1 MADFKEVYQYV
12 TEFGLKFD
20 VQKSGKNKGKI
31 AVKHAASGS
40 NGEETLR
47 CLLRQKECESEYDTF
62 ITYVREILTPKPKPA
77 QKQSSSTGGDSD
89 LRGMCLD
96 HPDIDERRKYTTS
109 DLYMLSRIRIV
120 KGKQGEAGVMVVQT
134 GEEGSDLGYK
144 FSVAGVSR
152 SGDVLAKNIREA
164 LASAPAT
171 DGWKKAKLDYALKD
185 KEQEIRERL
194 YAEIRER
201 GEVLDADVFESN
213 IQRRLE
219 EERPSV
225 EAEISEY
232 TLLDQLNDLVT
243 RTLEQLS
250 DEVRGGTSAKEAFIK
265 QLTKPNF
272 PLMFLK
278 SPRFSEWYKSVTTKG
293 DDGNEYTMTYA
304 EKYKFKG
311 DFVDL
316 LADNLSYLWG
326 ENRIRMPMPKI
337 FTNDRH
343 TPCFHF
349 FDLEAAKEVR
359 GEHPAWDEFTS
370 RFSPDEADVFRA
382 FVWSIFDAENR
393 GRQCLYIYDRGYSG
407 KGVVFDAIAHYI
419 GSDLHA
425 ALSKDSAINQFAYSK
440 VWDKR
445 LVTVGD
451 NKNANFI
458 RSQFAHSLLGGDW
471 IDVECKGQDSF
482 SAKPQ
487 CRVMVGSNKA
497 LSIDAKA
504 RNETSRVLPIHPDD
518 SEDALVKRD
527 LVVLDEDGNP
537 RHNDLGDPILLGD
550 PEWGEKLK
558 AQFPA
563 FLASCWT
570 AYQKWCPR
578 RCEIIMPKETA
589 ERIASFDDDRSDLFE
604 ELFEKHFTVTNN
616 PSDFIPCNEM
626 KRAVSTAIKSD
637 DVYRDEGLGY
647 EEWKEFLRRRHDLE
661 AVQSRAQNRKRGY
674 MGIRLKSSTD
684 NESSLI

>member
-1 MADFKEVYQYV
+1 MADFNEVYQYV

-31 AVKHAASGS
+31 SVKHASGS

-47 CLLRQKECESEYDTF
+47 GLLRQKECESEYDAF
-62 ITYVREILTPKPKPA
+62 ITYVREILTPKPKPS
-77 QKQSSSTGGDSD
+77 QKQSSSTKGDSD

-96 HPDIDERRKYTTS
+96 HPDIDERRKYTEQ
-109 DLYMLSRIRIV
+109 DLYLLSRIRIV
-120 KGKQGEAGVMVVQT
+120 KGKKGEAGVMVVQT
-134 GEEGSDLGYK
+134 GEKGSDLGYK

-171 DGWKKAKLDYALKD
+171 DKWKEAKLDYELKG

-194 YAEIRER
+194 YAEIGEQ
-201 GEVLDADVFESN
+201 GEVLDTDAFESN
-213 IQRRLE
+213 IQKRLE
-219 EERPSV
+219 DERPSV
-225 EAEISEY
+225 EAEINEY
-232 TLLDQLNDLVT
+232 TLLDQLNELVT

-250 DEVRGGTSAKEAFIK
+250 DEVKGGTSAKEAFIK
-265 QLTKPNF
+265 QLTKPDF

-278 SPRFSEWYKSVTTKG
+278 SSRFSQWYKSDTTKG
-293 DDGNEYTMTYA
+293 DDGKEYTITYA

-349 FDLEAAKEVR
+349 FDLEAAKEVK

-370 RFSPDEADVFRA
+370 RFTPDEADVFRA

-451 NKNANFI
+451 NKNANFV
-458 RSQFAHSLLGGDW
+458 RSQFAHSLLSGDW

-504 RNETSRVLPIHPDD
+504 RNEWSRVLPIHPDD
-518 SEDALVKRD
+518 SEDALIKRD
-527 LVVLDEDGNP
+527 LVALDEDGNP
-537 RHNDLGDPILLGD
+537 LRNGLGDPMLLGD

-558 AQFPA
+558 DQFPA
-563 FLASCWT
+563 FLASCWP

-589 ERIASFDDDRSDLFE
+589 ERIASFDDERSALLEEILDRNFE
-604 ELFEKHFTVTNN
+604 VTN
-616 PSDFIPCNEM
+616 SETDFIE
-626 KRAVSTAIKSD
+626 RARMQRAFVEAQKD
-637 DVYRDEGLGY
+637 DETYKEARLTFA
-647 EEWKEFLRRRHDLE
+647 EWKEFLRRRYNLE
-661 AVQSRAQNRKRGY
+661 ATRPRSIGHKWGY
-674 MGIRLKSSTD
+674 MGIRLKSATD

>member
-1 MADFKEVYQYV
+1 MADFNEVYQYV

-31 AVKHAASGS
+31 SVKHASGS

-47 CLLRQKECESEYDTF
+47 GLLRQKECEGEYDAF
-62 ITYVREILTPKPKPA
+62 ITHVREILTPKPKPA

-96 HPDIDERRKYTTS
+96 HPDIDERRKYTKT
-109 DLYMLSRIRIV
+109 DLYLLSRIRIV

-134 GEEGSDLGYK
+134 GEKGSDLGYK

-171 DGWKKAKLDYALKD
+171 DNWKKGKLDYDLKG
-185 KEQEIRERL
+185 KEQEIRERF

-201 GEVLDADVFESN
+201 GEILDTDAFESN
-213 IQRRLE
+213 IQKRLE
-219 EERPSV
+219 DERPSV
-225 EAEISEY
+225 ESEINDY
-232 TLLDQLNDLVT
+232 TLLDQLNESVT

-250 DEVRGGTSAKEAFIK
+250 EKVKGGTSAKEAFLK
-265 QLTKPNF
+265 QLTKPDF

-278 SPRFSEWYKSVTTKG
+278 SSRFSEWYKSDTTKG
-293 DDGNEYTMTYA
+293 DDGKEYTITYA

-337 FTNDRH
+337 FTNDRN

-349 FDLEAAKEVR
+349 FDLEAAKEVK
-359 GEHPAWDEFTS
+359 GDHPAWDEFTS
-370 RFSPDEADVFRA
+370 RFTPDEADVFRA

-393 GRQCLYIYDRGYSG
+393 GRQCLYIYDCGYSG

-451 NKNANFI
+451 NKNANFV
-458 RSQFAHSLLGGDW
+458 RSQFAHSLLSGDW

-504 RNETSRVLPIHPDD
+504 RNESSRVLPIHPDD
-518 SEDALVKRD
+518 SEDALVKRA
-527 LVVLDEDGNP
+527 LVALDEDGNP
-537 RHNDLGDPILLGD
+537 RRNDLGDPILLGD

-563 FLASCWT
+563 FLASCWP

-637 DVYRDEGLGY
+637 DVYRDERLDY

-674 MGIRLKSSTD
+674 AGIRLKSSTD
-684 NESSLI
+684 NESQLI

>member
-1 MADFKEVYQYV
+1 MADFNEVYQYV

-31 AVKHAASGS
+31 TVKHATSGS

-47 CLLRQKECESEYDTF
+47 GLLRQKECESEYDAF
-62 ITYVREILTPKPKPA
+62 ITHVREILTPKPKPA
-77 QKQSSSTGGDSD
+77 QKQSSSTEGDSG

-96 HPDIDERRKYTTS
+96 HPDIDERRKYTKM
-109 DLYMLSRIRIV
+109 DLLMLSRIRIV

-134 GEEGSDLGYK
+134 GEKGSDLGYR

-164 LASAPAT
+164 LASAYAT
-171 DGWKKAKLDYALKD
+171 ANWKESKLEYELKG

-194 YAEIRER
+194 YAETRER
-201 GEVLDADVFESN
+201 GEVLDTDVFESE
-213 IQRRLE
+213 IQKRLE
-219 EERPSV
+219 DERPSV
-225 EAEISEY
+225 EAEINEY
-232 TLLDQLNDLVT
+232 TLLDQLNELVT
-243 RTLEQLS
+243 RTLEDLS
-250 DEVRGGTSAKEAFIK
+250 DKVRGGTSAKEAFIK
-265 QLTKPNF
+265 QLIKPDF

-278 SPRFSEWYKSVTTKG
+278 SSRFSEWYKQETTKG
-293 DDGNEYTMTYA
+293 DDGKEYTMTYA

-337 FTNDRH
+337 FTNDRN

-349 FDLEAAKEVR
+349 FDLEAAKEVK

-370 RFSPDEADVFRA
+370 RFTPDEADVFRA

-425 ALSKDSAINQFAYSK
+425 ALSKDSAVNQFAYSK

-451 NKNANFI
+451 NKNVNFV

-504 RNETSRVLPIHPDD
+504 RNESSRVLPIHPDD

-527 LVVLDEDGNP
+527 LVALDEDGNP
-537 RHNDLGDPILLGD
+537 RRNYLGDPILLGD

-558 AQFPA
+558 DQFPA
-563 FLASCWT
+563 FLASCWP

-578 RCEIIMPKETA
+578 RCEIIMPEETA
-589 ERIASFDDDRSDLFE
+589 ERIASFDDDRAALLEEILDRNFE
-604 ELFEKHFTVTNN
+604 ITNAET
-616 PSDFIPCNEM
+616 DFIE
-626 KRAVSTAIKSD
+626 RARMQRAFVEAQKD
-637 DVYRDEGLGY
+637 DETYKEAHLTFP
-647 EEWKEFLRRRHDLE
+647 EWKEFLRRRYNLE
-661 AVQSRAQNRKRGY
+661 ATRPRSLGHRWCY
-674 MGIRLKSSTD
+674 IGIRLKSETD

>member
-1 MADFKEVYQYV
+1 MADFNEVYQYV

-20 VQKSGKNKGKI
+20 VQKSGKNKGRI
-31 AVKHAASGS
+31 SVKHASGS

-47 CLLRQKECESEYDTF
+47 GLLRQKECESEYDAF
-62 ITYVREILTPKPKPA
+62 ITHVREILTPKPKPT
-77 QKQSSSTGGDSD
+77 QKQSSSTESDSD

-96 HPDIDERRKYTTS
+96 HPDIDERRKYTKT
-109 DLYMLSRIRIV
+109 DLHLLSRIRIV
-120 KGKQGEAGVMVVQT
+120 KGKQGEAGVMVVQI
-134 GEEGSDLGYK
+134 GKEGSDLGYK
-144 FSVAGVSR
+144 FSVAGISR

-171 DGWKKAKLDYALKD
+171 DEWKKVKLDYELKG
-185 KEQEIRERL
+185 KEQEIRDGL

-201 GEVLDADVFESN
+201 GEILDADAFESN
-213 IQRRLE
+213 IQKRLE
-219 EERPSV
+219 DERPSV
-225 EAEISEY
+225 EAEINEY
-232 TLLDQLNDLVT
+232 TLLDQLNELVT
-243 RTLEQLS
+243 RTLEQFS
-250 DEVRGGTSAKEAFIK
+250 DKVRGETSAKKAFLK
-265 QLTKPNF
+265 QLTKPDF

-278 SPRFSEWYKSVTTKG
+278 SSRFSEWYKSDTTKG
-293 DDGNEYTMTYA
+293 DDGKEYTITYA

-349 FDLEAAKEVR
+349 FDLEAAKDVK

-370 RFSPDEADVFRA
+370 RFTPDEADVFRA

-425 ALSKDSAINQFAYSK
+425 ALSKDSAVNQFAYSK

-451 NKNANFI
+451 NKNVNFI

-504 RNETSRVLPIHPDD
+504 RNESSRVLPIHPDD
-518 SEDALVKRD
+518 SEDALIKRD
-527 LVVLDEDGNP
+527 LVALDEDGNP
-537 RHNDLGDPILLGD
+537 RHNYLGDPILLGD

-563 FLASCWT
+563 FLASCWP

-589 ERIASFDDDRSDLFE
+589 ERIASFDDDRAALLEEILGRNFE
-604 ELFEKHFTVTNN
+604 ITNSEN
-616 PSDFIPCNEM
+616 DFIE
-626 KRAVSTAIKSD
+626 RANMQRAFVEAQKD
-637 DVYRDEGLGY
+637 DETYKEARLTFA
-647 EEWKEFLRRRHDLE
+647 EWKEFLRRRYNLE
-661 AVQSRAQNRKRGY
+661 ATRPRSIGHRWGY
-674 MGIRLKSSTD
+674 MGIRLKSATD

>member
-1 MADFKEVYQYV
+1 MADFNEVYQYV

-31 AVKHAASGS
+31 SVKHASGS

-47 CLLRQKECESEYDTF
+47 GLLRQKECEGEYDAF
-62 ITYVREILTPKPKPA
+62 ITHVREILTPKPKPS

-96 HPDIDERRKYTTS
+96 HPDIDERRKYTKT
-109 DLYMLSRIRIV
+109 DLHLLSRIRIV

-134 GEEGSDLGYK
+134 GKEGSDLGYK

-171 DGWKKAKLDYALKD
+171 DEWKKVKLDYELKG

-194 YAEIRER
+194 YAEIREQ
-201 GEVLDADVFESN
+201 GEILDTDAFESN
-213 IQRRLE
+213 IQKRLE
-219 EERPSV
+219 DERPSV
-225 EAEISEY
+225 EAEIREY
-232 TLLDQLNDLVT
+232 TLLDQLNELVT
-243 RTLEQLS
+243 RTLEQFS
-250 DEVRGGTSAKEAFIK
+250 DKVRGGTSAKEAFLK
-265 QLTKPNF
+265 QLTKPDF

-278 SPRFSEWYKSVTTKG
+278 SSRFSEWYKSETTKG
-293 DDGNEYTMTYA
+293 DDGKEYTITYA
-304 EKYKFKG
+304 EKYRFKG

-337 FTNDRH
+337 FTNDRN

-349 FDLEAAKEVR
+349 FDLEAAKEVQ

-370 RFSPDEADVFRA
+370 RFTPDEADVFRA

-393 GRQCLYIYDRGYSG
+393 GRQCLYIYDCGYSG

-451 NKNANFI
+451 NKNANFV
-458 RSQFAHSLLGGDW
+458 RSQFAHSLLSGDW

-504 RNETSRVLPIHPDD
+504 RNEWSRVLPIHPDD
-518 SEDALVKRD
+518 SEDALIKRD
-527 LVVLDEDGNP
+527 LVALDEDGNP
-537 RHNDLGDPILLGD
+537 RRNDLGDPILLGD

-563 FLASCWT
+563 FLASCWP

-589 ERIASFDDDRSDLFE
+589 ERIASFDDERAALLEEILDRNFE
-604 ELFEKHFTVTNN
+604 ITHDET
-616 PSDFIPCNEM
+616 DFIE
-626 KRAVSTAIKSD
+626 RANMRRAFVEAQKD
-637 DVYRDEGLGY
+637 DETYKEARLTFA
-647 EEWKEFLRRRHDLE
+647 EWKEFLRRRYNLE
-661 AVQSRAQNRKRGY
+661 ATRPRSIGHKWGY
-674 MGIRLKSSTD
+674 MGIRLKSATD

>member
-1 MADFKEVYQYV
+1 MADFNEVYQYV

-20 VQKSGKNKGKI
+20 VQKSGKNKGRI
-31 AVKHAASGS
+31 AVKHASGS

-47 CLLRQKECESEYDTF
+47 GLLRQKECESEYDAF
-62 ITYVREILTPKPKPA
+62 ITYVREILTPKPKPS

-89 LRGMCLD
+89 LRGMCID
-96 HPDIDERRKYTTS
+96 HPDIDERRKYTKT
-109 DLYMLSRIRIV
+109 DLSMLSRIRIV

-134 GEEGSDLGYK
+134 GEQGSDLGYK

-171 DGWKKAKLDYALKD
+171 DEWKKAKLDYELKG
-185 KEQEIRERL
+185 KEQEIRERF

-201 GEVLDADVFESN
+201 GEILDTDAFESN

-219 EERPSV
+219 DERPSV
-225 EAEISEY
+225 EAEINEY
-232 TLLDQLNDLVT
+232 TVLDQLNELVT

-250 DEVRGGTSAKEAFIK
+250 DEVRGETSAKKAFLK
-265 QLTKPNF
+265 QLKKPDF

-278 SPRFSEWYKSVTTKG
+278 SPRFSEWYKSDTTKG
-293 DDGNEYTMTYA
+293 DDGKEYTITYA
-304 EKYKFKG
+304 EKYRFKG

-316 LADNLSYLWG
+316 LSDNLSYLWG

-337 FTNDRH
+337 FTNDRN

-349 FDLEAAKEVR
+349 FDLEAAKEVQ

-370 RFSPDEADVFRA
+370 RFTPDEADVFRA

-504 RNETSRVLPIHPDD
+504 RNEFSRVLPIHPDD

-527 LVVLDEDGNP
+527 LVALDEDGNP
-537 RHNDLGDPILLGD
+537 RRNDLGDPILLGD

-563 FLASCWT
+563 FLASCWP

-589 ERIASFDDDRSDLFE
+589 ERIASFDDDRTALLEEILGRNFE
-604 ELFEKHFTVTNN
+604 ITNSEN
-616 PSDFIPCNEM
+616 DFIE
-626 KRAVSTAIKSD
+626 RANMQRAFVEAQKD
-637 DVYRDEGLGY
+637 DETYKEARLTFS
-647 EEWKEFLRRRHDLE
+647 EWKEFLRRRYNLE
-661 AVQSRAQNRKRGY
+661 AVRPRSIGHKWGY
-674 MGIRLKSSTD
+674 MGIRLKSSAD

>member
-1 MADFKEVYQYV
+1 MADFNEVYQYV

-20 VQKSGKNKGKI
+20 VQKSGKNKGRI
-31 AVKHAASGS
+31 AVKHASGS

-47 CLLRQKECESEYDTF
+47 GLLRQKECESEYDAF
-62 ITYVREILTPKPKPA
+62 ITHVREILTPKPKPT
-77 QKQSSSTGGDSD
+77 QKQSSSTEGDSD

-96 HPDIDERRKYTTS
+96 HPDIDERRKYTTT
-109 DLYMLSRIRIV
+109 DLYLLSRIRIV

-171 DGWKKAKLDYALKD
+171 DEWKKAKLDYELKG

-194 YAEIRER
+194 YAEIREQ
-201 GEVLDADVFESN
+201 GESLDADAFESE
-213 IQRRLE
+213 IQKRLE
-219 EERPSV
+219 DERPSV
-225 EAEISEY
+225 EAEINEY

-243 RTLEQLS
+243 RTLEQFS
-250 DEVRGGTSAKEAFIK
+250 DKVKGGTSAKEAFLK
-265 QLTKPNF
+265 QLTKPDF

-278 SPRFSEWYKSVTTKG
+278 SPRFSEWYKSETNKG
-293 DDGNEYTMTYA
+293 DDGNEYTMTIA

-349 FDLEAAKEVR
+349 FDLEAAKEVQ

-370 RFSPDEADVFRA
+370 RFTPDEADVFRA
-382 FVWSIFDAENR
+382 FVWSIFDAENS

-425 ALSKDSAINQFAYSK
+425 ALSKDSAVNQFAYSK

-497 LSIDAKA
+497 LSLDAKA
-504 RNETSRVLPIHPDD
+504 RNEFSRVLPIHPDD
-518 SEDALVKRD
+518 SEDALIKRD
-527 LVVLDEDGNP
+527 LVALDEDGNP

-563 FLASCWT
+563 FLASCWP

-589 ERIASFDDDRSDLFE
+589 ERIASFDDDRTALLEEILSRNFE
-604 ELFEKHFTVTNN
+604 ITNSEN
-616 PSDFIPCNEM
+616 DFIE
-626 KRAVSTAIKSD
+626 RAKMQRAFVEAQKD
-637 DVYRDEGLGY
+637 DETYKEARLTFV
-647 EEWKEFLRRRHDLE
+647 EWKEFLRRRYNLE
-661 AVQSRAQNRKRGY
+661 ATRPRSIGHRWGY
-674 MGIRLKSSTD
+674 IGIRLKSSTD

>member
-1 MADFKEVYQYV
+1 MADFNEVYQYV

-31 AVKHAASGS
+31 SVKHASGS

-47 CLLRQKECESEYDTF
+47 GLLRQKECESEYDAF
-62 ITYVREILTPKPKPA
+62 ITHVREILTPKPKPS

-89 LRGMCLD
+89 LRGMCID
-96 HPDIDERRKYTTS
+96 HPDIDERRKYTKT
-109 DLYMLSRIRIV
+109 DLDLLSRIRIV

-134 GEEGSDLGYK
+134 GEKGSDLGYK

-171 DGWKKAKLDYALKD
+171 DEWKKDKLDYDLKG
-185 KEQEIRERL
+185 KEQEIRERF

-201 GEVLDADVFESN
+201 GEILDTDAFESN
-213 IQRRLE
+213 IQKRLE
-219 EERPSV
+219 DERPSV

-232 TLLDQLNDLVT
+232 TLLDQLNESVT

-250 DEVRGGTSAKEAFIK
+250 DKVRGGTSAKEAFIK
-265 QLTKPNF
+265 QLTKPDF

-278 SPRFSEWYKSVTTKG
+278 SPRFSEWYKSVQTKG
-293 DDGNEYTMTYA
+293 DDGKEYTITYA

-337 FTNDRH
+337 FTNDRN

-349 FDLEAAKEVR
+349 FDLEAAKEVQ

-370 RFSPDEADVFRA
+370 RFTPDEADVFRA

-393 GRQCLYIYDRGYSG
+393 GRQCLYIYDCGYSG

-451 NKNANFI
+451 NKNANFV
-458 RSQFAHSLLGGDW
+458 RSQFAHSLLSGDW

-504 RNETSRVLPIHPDD
+504 RNESSRVLPIHPDD

-527 LVVLDEDGNP
+527 LVALDEDGNP
-537 RHNDLGDPILLGD
+537 RRNDLGDPILLGD

-563 FLASCWT
+563 FLASCWP

-589 ERIASFDDDRSDLFE
+589 ERIASFDDERSALLEEILDRNFE
-604 ELFEKHFTVTNN
+604 ITN
-616 PSDFIPCNEM
+616 SETDFIE
-626 KRAVSTAIKSD
+626 RARMQRAFVEAQKD
-637 DVYRDEGLGY
+637 DETYKEARLTFP
-647 EEWKEFLRRRHDLE
+647 EWKEFLRRRYNLE
-661 AVQSRAQNRKRGY
+661 AVRPRSIGHKWGY

-684 NESSLI
+684 NESQLI

>member
-1 MADFKEVYQYV
+1 MADFNEVYQYV

-20 VQKSGKNKGKI
+20 VQKSGKNKGRI
-31 AVKHAASGS
+31 AVKHASGS

-47 CLLRQKECESEYDTF
+47 GLLRQKECESEYDAF
-62 ITYVREILTPKPKPA
+62 ITYVREILTPKPKPS

-89 LRGMCLD
+89 LRGMCID
-96 HPDIDERRKYTTS
+96 HPDIDERRKYTKT
-109 DLYMLSRIRIV
+109 DLHLLSRIRIV

-134 GEEGSDLGYK
+134 GEQGSDLGYK

-171 DGWKKAKLDYALKD
+171 DEWRKAKLDYELKG

-201 GEVLDADVFESN
+201 GEILDTDAFESN
-213 IQRRLE
+213 IQKRLE
-219 EERPSV
+219 DERPSV
-225 EAEISEY
+225 EAEINEY
-232 TLLDQLNDLVT
+232 TLLDQLNELVT

-250 DEVRGGTSAKEAFIK
+250 DKVKGGTSAKEAFLK
-265 QLTKPNF
+265 QLTKPDF

-278 SPRFSEWYKSVTTKG
+278 SSRFSEWYKSETTKG
-293 DDGNEYTMTYA
+293 DDGKEYTITYA

-326 ENRIRMPMPKI
+326 DNRIRMPMPKI
-337 FTNDRH
+337 ITNDRN
-343 TPCFHF
+343 TRFFHF
-349 FDLEAAKEVR
+349 FDLEAAKEVQ

-370 RFSPDEADVFRA
+370 RFTPDEADVFRA

-504 RNETSRVLPIHPDD
+504 RNESSRVLPIHPDD
-518 SEDALVKRD
+518 SEDALIKRD
-527 LVVLDEDGNP
+527 LVALDEDGNP

-563 FLASCWT
+563 FLASCWP

-589 ERIASFDDDRSDLFE
+589 ERIASFDDDRVALLEEILDRNFE
-604 ELFEKHFTVTNN
+604 ITNSEN
-616 PSDFIPCNEM
+616 DFIE
-626 KRAVSTAIKSD
+626 RAKMRRAFVEAQKD
-637 DVYRDEGLGY
+637 DETYKEARLTIA
-647 EEWKEFLRRRHDLE
+647 EWKEFLRRRYNLE
-661 AVQSRAQNRKRGY
+661 ATRPRSIGHRWGY
-674 MGIRLKSSTD
+674 MGIRLKSATD
-684 NESSLI
+684 DESSLI

>member
-1 MADFKEVYQYV
+1 MADFNEVYQYV

-20 VQKSGKNKGKI
+20 VQKSGKNKGRI
-31 AVKHAASGS
+31 SVKHASGS

-47 CLLRQKECESEYDTF
+47 GLLRQKECESEYDAF
-62 ITYVREILTPKPKPA
+62 ITHVREILTPKPKPT
-77 QKQSSSTGGDSD
+77 QKQSSSTESDSD

-96 HPDIDERRKYTTS
+96 HPDIDERRKYTKT
-109 DLYMLSRIRIV
+109 DLHLLSRIRIV
-120 KGKQGEAGVMVVQT
+120 KGKQGEAGVMVVQI
-134 GEEGSDLGYK
+134 GKEGSDLGYK
-144 FSVAGVSR
+144 FSVAGISR

-171 DGWKKAKLDYALKD
+171 NEWKKVKLDYELKG
-185 KEQEIRERL
+185 KEQEIRDGL

-201 GEVLDADVFESN
+201 GEILDADAFESN
-213 IQRRLE
+213 IQKRLE
-219 EERPSV
+219 DERPSV
-225 EAEISEY
+225 EAEINEY
-232 TLLDQLNDLVT
+232 TLLDQLNELVT
-243 RTLEQLS
+243 RTLEQFS
-250 DEVRGGTSAKEAFIK
+250 DKVRGETSAKKAFLK
-265 QLTKPNF
+265 QLTKPDF

-278 SPRFSEWYKSVTTKG
+278 SSRFSEWYKSDTTKG
-293 DDGNEYTMTYA
+293 DDGKEYTITYA

-349 FDLEAAKEVR
+349 FDLEAAKEAQ

-370 RFSPDEADVFRA
+370 RFTPDEADVFRA

-425 ALSKDSAINQFAYSK
+425 ALSKDSAVNQFAYSK

-451 NKNANFI
+451 NKNVNFI

-504 RNETSRVLPIHPDD
+504 RNESSRVLPIHPDD
-518 SEDALVKRD
+518 SEDALIKRD
-527 LVVLDEDGNP
+527 LVALDEDGNP
-537 RHNDLGDPILLGD
+537 RHNYLGDPILLGD

-563 FLASCWT
+563 FLASCWP

-578 RCEIIMPKETA
+578 RCEIIMPEETA

-626 KRAVSTAIKSD
+626 KRAISTAIKSD
-637 DVYRDEGLGY
+637 DVYRDERLDY

>member
-1 MADFKEVYQYV
+1 MADFNEVYQYV

-31 AVKHAASGS
+31 TVKHATSGS

-47 CLLRQKECESEYDTF
+47 GLLRQKECESEYDAF
-62 ITYVREILTPKPKPA
+62 ITHVREILTPKQKPA
-77 QKQSSSTGGDSD
+77 QKQSSSTEGDSG

-96 HPDIDERRKYTTS
+96 HPDIDERRKYTKM
-109 DLYMLSRIRIV
+109 DLLMLSRIRIV

-134 GEEGSDLGYK
+134 GEKGSDLGYR

-164 LASAPAT
+164 LASAYAT
-171 DGWKKAKLDYALKD
+171 ANWKESKLEYELKG

-194 YAEIRER
+194 YAETRER
-201 GEVLDADVFESN
+201 GEVLDTDVFESE
-213 IQRRLE
+213 IQKRLE
-219 EERPSV
+219 DERPSV
-225 EAEISEY
+225 EAEINEY
-232 TLLDQLNDLVT
+232 TLLDQLNELVT
-243 RTLEQLS
+243 RTLEDLS
-250 DEVRGGTSAKEAFIK
+250 DKVRGGTSAKEAFIK
-265 QLTKPNF
+265 QLIKPDF

-278 SPRFSEWYKSVTTKG
+278 SSRFSEWYKQETTKG
-293 DDGNEYTMTYA
+293 DDGKEYTMTYA

-337 FTNDRH
+337 FTNDRN

-349 FDLEAAKEVR
+349 FDLEAAKEVK

-370 RFSPDEADVFRA
+370 RFTPDEADVFRA

-425 ALSKDSAINQFAYSK
+425 ALSKDSAVNQFAYSK

-451 NKNANFI
+451 NKNVNFV

-504 RNETSRVLPIHPDD
+504 RNESSRVLPIHPDD

-527 LVVLDEDGNP
+527 LVALDEDGNP
-537 RHNDLGDPILLGD
+537 RRNYLGDPILLGD

-558 AQFPA
+558 DQFPA
-563 FLASCWT
+563 FLASCWP

-578 RCEIIMPKETA
+578 RCEIIMPEETA
-589 ERIASFDDDRSDLFE
+589 ERIASFDDDRAALLEEILDRNFE
-604 ELFEKHFTVTNN
+604 ITNAET
-616 PSDFIPCNEM
+616 DFIE
-626 KRAVSTAIKSD
+626 RARMQRAFVEAQKD
-637 DVYRDEGLGY
+637 DETYKEAHLTFP
-647 EEWKEFLRRRHDLE
+647 EWKEFLRRRYNLE
-661 AVQSRAQNRKRGY
+661 ATRPRSLGHRWCY
-674 MGIRLKSSTD
+674 IGIRLKSETD

>member
-1 MADFKEVYQYV
+1 MADFNEVYQYV

-20 VQKSGKNKGKI
+20 VQKSGKNKGRI
-31 AVKHAASGS
+31 AVKHASGS

-47 CLLRQKECESEYDTF
+47 GLLRQKECESEYDAF
-62 ITYVREILTPKPKPA
+62 ITHVREILTPKPKPA
-77 QKQSSSTGGDSD
+77 QKQSSSTEGDSD

-96 HPDIDERRKYTTS
+96 HPDIDERRKYTKT
-109 DLYMLSRIRIV
+109 DLSMLSRIRIV

-171 DGWKKAKLDYALKD
+171 DEWKKVKFDYELKG

-194 YAEIRER
+194 YAEIREL
-201 GEVLDADVFESN
+201 GEILDADAFESN

-219 EERPSV
+219 DERPSV
-225 EAEISEY
+225 EAEINEY
-232 TLLDQLNDLVT
+232 TLLDQLNELVT
-243 RTLEQLS
+243 RTLEQFS
-250 DEVRGGTSAKEAFIK
+250 DKVRGETSAKKAFLK
-265 QLTKPNF
+265 QLTKPDF

-278 SPRFSEWYKSVTTKG
+278 SSRFSEWYKQTTTKG
-293 DDGNEYTMTYA
+293 DDGKEYTITYA

-316 LADNLSYLWG
+316 LSDNLSYLWG
-326 ENRIRMPMPKI
+326 ENRIRMSMPKI

-349 FDLEAAKEVR
+349 FDLEAAKEVQ

-370 RFSPDEADVFRA
+370 RFTPDEADVFRA

-425 ALSKDSAINQFAYSK
+425 ALSKDSAVNQFAYSK

-451 NKNANFI
+451 NKNANFV

-504 RNETSRVLPIHPDD
+504 RNEFSRVLPIHPDD
-518 SEDALVKRD
+518 SEDALIKRD
-527 LVVLDEDGNP
+527 LVALDEDGNP

-563 FLASCWT
+563 FLASCWP

-589 ERIASFDDDRSDLFE
+589 ERIASFDDDRTALLEEILGRNFE
-604 ELFEKHFTVTNN
+604 ITNSEN
-616 PSDFIPCNEM
+616 DFIE
-626 KRAVSTAIKSD
+626 RANMQRAFVEAQKD
-637 DVYRDEGLGY
+637 DETYKEARLTFA
-647 EEWKEFLRRRHDLE
+647 EWKEFLRRRYNLE
-661 AVQSRAQNRKRGY
+661 ATRPRSIGHRWGY

>member
-1 MADFKEVYQYV
+1 MADFNEVYQYV

-20 VQKSGKNKGKI
+20 VQKSGKNKGRI
-31 AVKHAASGS
+31 AVKHASGS

-47 CLLRQKECESEYDTF
+47 GLLRQKECESEYDAF
-62 ITYVREILTPKPKPA
+62 ITYVREILTPKPKPS

-89 LRGMCLD
+89 LRGMCID
-96 HPDIDERRKYTTS
+96 HPDIDERRKYTKT
-109 DLYMLSRIRIV
+109 DLSMLSRIRIV

-134 GEEGSDLGYK
+134 GEQGSDLGYK

-171 DGWKKAKLDYALKD
+171 DEWKKAKLDYELKG
-185 KEQEIRERL
+185 KEQEIRERF

-201 GEVLDADVFESN
+201 GEILDTDAFESN

-219 EERPSV
+219 DERPSV
-225 EAEISEY
+225 EAEINEY
-232 TLLDQLNDLVT
+232 TLLDQLNELVT

-250 DEVRGGTSAKEAFIK
+250 DEVRGETSAKKAFLK
-265 QLTKPNF
+265 QLKKPDF

-278 SPRFSEWYKSVTTKG
+278 SPRFSEWYKSDTTKG
-293 DDGNEYTMTYA
+293 DDGKEYTITYA
-304 EKYKFKG
+304 EKYRFKG

-316 LADNLSYLWG
+316 LSDNLSYLWG

-337 FTNDRH
+337 FTNDRN

-349 FDLEAAKEVR
+349 FDLEAAKEVQ

-370 RFSPDEADVFRA
+370 RFTPDEADVFRA

-504 RNETSRVLPIHPDD
+504 RNEFSRVLPIHPDD

-527 LVVLDEDGNP
+527 LVALDEDGNP
-537 RHNDLGDPILLGD
+537 RRNDLGDPILLGD

-563 FLASCWT
+563 FLASCWP

-589 ERIASFDDDRSDLFE
+589 ERIASFDDDRTALLEEILGRNFE
-604 ELFEKHFTVTNN
+604 ITNSEN
-616 PSDFIPCNEM
+616 DFIE
-626 KRAVSTAIKSD
+626 RANMQRAFVEAQKD
-637 DVYRDEGLGY
+637 DETYKEARLTFS
-647 EEWKEFLRRRHDLE
+647 EWKEFLRRRYNLE
-661 AVQSRAQNRKRGY
+661 AVRPRSIGHKWGY
-674 MGIRLKSSTD
+674 MGIRLKSSAD

>member
-1 MADFKEVYQYV
+1 MADFNEVYQYV

-20 VQKSGKNKGKI
+20 VQKSGKNKGRI
-31 AVKHAASGS
+31 AVKHASGS

-47 CLLRQKECESEYDTF
+47 GLLRQKECESEYDAF
-62 ITYVREILTPKPKPA
+62 ITHVREILTPKPKPA
-77 QKQSSSTGGDSD
+77 QKQSSSTEGDSD

-96 HPDIDERRKYTTS
+96 HPDIDERRKYTET
-109 DLYMLSRIRIV
+109 DLHLLSRIRIV

-134 GEEGSDLGYK
+134 GEKGSDLGYR

-171 DGWKKAKLDYALKD
+171 DEWRKVKLDYELKG

-194 YAEIRER
+194 YAEIREL
-201 GEVLDADVFESN
+201 GEILDADAFESN

-219 EERPSV
+219 DERPSV
-225 EAEISEY
+225 EAEINEY
-232 TLLDQLNDLVT
+232 TLLDQLNELVT
-243 RTLEQLS
+243 KTLEQFS
-250 DEVRGGTSAKEAFIK
+250 DKVRGEISAKKAFLK
-265 QLTKPNF
+265 QLTKPDF

-278 SPRFSEWYKSVTTKG
+278 SSRFSEWYKQTTTKG
-293 DDGNEYTMTYA
+293 DDGKEYTITYA

-337 FTNDRH
+337 FTNDRN
-343 TPCFHF
+343 TPCLHF
-349 FDLEAAKEVR
+349 FDLEAAKEVQ

-370 RFSPDEADVFRA
+370 RFTPDEADVFRA

-425 ALSKDSAINQFAYSK
+425 ALSKDSAVNQFAYSK

-504 RNETSRVLPIHPDD
+504 RNEFSRVLPIHPDD
-518 SEDALVKRD
+518 SEDALIKRD
-527 LVVLDEDGNP
+527 LVALDEDGNP

-563 FLASCWT
+563 FLASCWP

-589 ERIASFDDDRSDLFE
+589 ERIASFDDDRTALLEEILGRNFE
-604 ELFEKHFTVTNN
+604 ITNSEN
-616 PSDFIPCNEM
+616 DFIE
-626 KRAVSTAIKSD
+626 RANMQRAFVEAQKD
-637 DVYRDEGLGY
+637 DETYKEARLTFA
-647 EEWKEFLRRRHDLE
+647 EWKEFLRRRYNLE
-661 AVQSRAQNRKRGY
+661 ATRPRSIGHRWGY
-674 MGIRLKSSTD
+674 MGIRLKSETD

>member
-1 MADFKEVYQYV
+1 MIDFNAVYQDV
-12 TEFGLKFD
+12 TDFGLIFD
-20 VQKSGKNKGKI
+20 VHKSGKNKGKVT
-31 AVKHAASGS
+31 VKFASGS
-40 NGEETLR
+40 DGEEALR
-47 CLLRQKECESEYDTF
+47 GLLRQKECDYDAF
-62 ITYVREILTPKPKPA
+62 IVYVRERIAPKPKQSP
-77 QKQSSSTGGDSD
+77 KQPSSDEGDYH
-89 LRGMCLD
+89 LRKVCLD
-96 HPDIDERRKYTTS
+96 HPDINTRRKYTNT
-109 DLYMLSRIRIV
+109 DLFMLSKIRIV
-120 KGKQGEAGVMVVQT
+120 KAKQGEAGVMIVQT

-144 FSVAGVSR
+144 FAVAGVSK
-152 SGDVLAKNIREA
+152 SGDVLAKSIREA

-171 DGWKKAKLDYALKD
+171 YVWKKAKLDYELKG
-185 KEQEIRERL
+185 KEQEIRESL
-194 YAEIRER
+194 YAEIKERRET
-201 GEVLDADVFESN
+201 LDADAFESD
-213 IQRRLE
+213 IQKRLE
-219 EERPSV
+219 DERPSV
-225 EAEISEY
+225 EAEINEY

-243 RTLEQLS
+243 KTLDQLS
-250 DEVRGGTSAKEAFIK
+250 DKVKGEESAGEAFLK
-265 QLTKPNF
+265 QLTKPYF

-278 SPRFSEWYKSVTTKG
+278 SSRFSEWYKSVTSKG
-293 DDGNEYTMTYA
+293 EDGKECTITYA
-304 EKYKFKG
+304 EKYKFDG

-349 FDLEAAKEVR
+349 FDLEAAKEVQ

-370 RFSPDEADVFRA
+370 RFTPDEADVFRA
-382 FVWSIFDAENR
+382 FVWSIFDADNK

-419 GSDLHA
+419 GPDLHA

-504 RNETSRVLPIHPDD
+504 RNESSRVLPIHPDD
-518 SEDALVKRD
+518 SEDALVKRN
-527 LVVLDEDGNP
+527 LVVLDDDGNP
-537 RHNDLGDPILLGD
+537 RHNYLGDPVLIGD
-550 PEWGEKLK
+550 PEWGERLK

-563 FLASCWT
+563 FLASCWP
-570 AYQKWCPR
+570 AYQRLCPR
-578 RCEIIMPKETA
+578 RCEIIMPEESA
-589 ERIASFDDDRSDLFE
+589 EILASFDDDRSNLFE
-604 ELFEKHFTVTNN
+604 ELFEKYFTVTNDK
-616 PSDFIPCNEM
+616 SDFIPREKM
-626 KRAVSTAIKSD
+626 QRVVLTAIKSD
-637 DVYRDEGLGY
+637 DVYRDERLDY

-674 MGIRLKSSTD
+674 VGIRLKSATD
-684 NESSLI
+684 NESSLV

>member
-1 MADFKEVYQYV
+1 MADFNEVYQYV

-31 AVKHAASGS
+31 SVKHASGS

-47 CLLRQKECESEYDTF
+47 GLLRQKECESEYDAF
-62 ITYVREILTPKPKPA
+62 ITHVREILTPKPKPT

-96 HPDIDERRKYTTS
+96 HPDIDERRKYTEA

-144 FSVAGVSR
+144 FAVAGVSR

-171 DGWKKAKLDYALKD
+171 DEWKKVKLDYRLKG
-185 KEQEIRERL
+185 KEQEIRDRL
-194 YAEIRER
+194 YAEIGEQ
-201 GEVLDADVFESN
+201 GEVLDTDVFESN

-219 EERPSV
+219 DERPSV
-225 EAEISEY
+225 EAEINEY

-243 RTLEQLS
+243 KILEDLS
-250 DEVRGGTSAKEAFIK
+250 DKVKGGTSAKEAFLK

-278 SPRFSEWYKSVTTKG
+278 SSRFSEWYKLVTTKD
-293 DDGNEYTMTYA
+293 DDGKEYTMTYA

-316 LADNLSYLWG
+316 LSDNLSYLWG

-337 FTNDRH
+337 FTNDRN

-349 FDLEAAKEVR
+349 FDLEAAKEVQ

-370 RFSPDEADVFRA
+370 RFTPDEADVFRA
-382 FVWSIFDAENR
+382 FVWSIFDAENK
-393 GRQCLYIYDRGYSG
+393 GRQCLYIYDSGYSG

-451 NKNANFI
+451 NKNANFV
-458 RSQFAHSLLGGDW
+458 RSQFAHSLLSGDW

-504 RNETSRVLPIHPDD
+504 RNEVSRVLPIHPDD

-527 LVVLDEDGNP
+527 LVALDEDGNP
-537 RHNDLGDPILLGD
+537 RRNYLGDPILLGD

-563 FLASCWT
+563 FLASCWP
-570 AYQKWCPR
+570 AYQKRCPR
-578 RCEIIMPKETA
+578 RCEIIMPEETA
-589 ERIASFDDDRSDLFE
+589 ERIASFDDDRTALLEEILDRNFE
-604 ELFEKHFTVTNN
+604 ITNSEN
-616 PSDFIPCNEM
+616 DFIE
-626 KRAVSTAIKSD
+626 RAKMQRAFVEAQKD
-637 DVYRDEGLGY
+637 DETYKEARLTFP
-647 EEWKEFLRRRHDLE
+647 EWKEFLRRRYNLE
-661 AVQSRAQNRKRGY
+661 ATRPRSIGHRWGY
-674 MGIRLKSSTD
+674 MGIRLK

>member
-1 MADFKEVYQYV
+1 MADFNEVYQYV

-31 AVKHAASGS
+31 SVKHASGS

-47 CLLRQKECESEYDTF
+47 GLLRQKECESEYDAF
-62 ITYVREILTPKPKPA
+62 ITHVREILTPKPKPS

-89 LRGMCLD
+89 LRGMCID
-96 HPDIDERRKYTTS
+96 HPDIDERRKYTKT
-109 DLYMLSRIRIV
+109 DLDLLSRIRIV

-134 GEEGSDLGYK
+134 GEKGSDLGYK

-171 DGWKKAKLDYALKD
+171 DEWKKDKLDYDLKG
-185 KEQEIRERL
+185 KEQEIRERF

-201 GEVLDADVFESN
+201 GEILDTDAFESN
-213 IQRRLE
+213 IQKRLE
-219 EERPSV
+219 DERPSV

-232 TLLDQLNDLVT
+232 TLLDQLNESVT

-250 DEVRGGTSAKEAFIK
+250 DKVRGGTSAKEAFIK
-265 QLTKPNF
+265 QLTKPDF

-278 SPRFSEWYKSVTTKG
+278 SPRFSEWYKSDTTKG
-293 DDGNEYTMTYA
+293 DDGKEYTITYA

-337 FTNDRH
+337 FTNDRN

-349 FDLEAAKEVR
+349 FDLEAAKEVQ

-370 RFSPDEADVFRA
+370 RFTPDEADVFRA

-393 GRQCLYIYDRGYSG
+393 GRQCLYIYDCGYSG

-451 NKNANFI
+451 NKNANFV
-458 RSQFAHSLLGGDW
+458 RSQFAHSLLSGDW

-504 RNETSRVLPIHPDD
+504 RNESSRVLPIHPDD
-518 SEDALVKRD
+518 SEDALIKRD
-527 LVVLDEDGNP
+527 LVALDEDGNP
-537 RHNDLGDPILLGD
+537 RRNDLGDPILLGD

-563 FLASCWT
+563 FLASCWP

-589 ERIASFDDDRSDLFE
+589 ERIASFDDERSALLEEILDRNFE
-604 ELFEKHFTVTNN
+604 ITN
-616 PSDFIPCNEM
+616 SETDFIE
-626 KRAVSTAIKSD
+626 RARMQRAFVEAQKD
-637 DVYRDEGLGY
+637 DETYKEARLTFP
-647 EEWKEFLRRRHDLE
+647 EWKEFLRRRYNLE
-661 AVQSRAQNRKRGY
+661 AVRPRSIGHKWGY

-684 NESSLI
+684 NESQLI

>member
-20 VQKSGKNKGKI
+20 VQKSGKNKGRI
-31 AVKHAASGS
+31 AVKHASGS

-47 CLLRQKECESEYDTF
+47 GLLRQKECESEYDAF
-62 ITYVREILTPKPKPA
+62 ITYVREILTPKPKPS

-96 HPDIDERRKYTTS
+96 HPDIDERRKYTET
-109 DLYMLSRIRIV
+109 DLSMLSRIRIV
-120 KGKQGEAGVMVVQT
+120 KAKQGEAGVMVVQT
-134 GEEGSDLGYK
+134 GEKGSDLGYK
-144 FSVAGVSR
+144 FAVAGVSR

-171 DGWKKAKLDYALKD
+171 DNWKKAKLEYELKG
-185 KEQEIRERL
+185 KEQEIRERI

-201 GEVLDADVFESN
+201 GEILDTDVFESN

-219 EERPSV
+219 DERPSV
-225 EAEISEY
+225 EAEINEY

-250 DEVRGGTSAKEAFIK
+250 DAVKGGTSAKEAFIK
-265 QLTKPNF
+265 QLTKPDF

-278 SPRFSEWYKSVTTKG
+278 SSRFSEWYKSETTKG
-293 DDGNEYTMTYA
+293 DDGKEYTMTIA

-337 FTNDRH
+337 FTNDRN

-349 FDLEAAKEVR
+349 FDLEAAKEVK

-370 RFSPDEADVFRA
+370 RFTPDEADVFRA
-382 FVWSIFDAENR
+382 FVWSIFDAENK

-497 LSIDAKA
+497 LSLDVKA
-504 RNETSRVLPIHPDD
+504 RNEFSRVLPIHPDD
-518 SEDALVKRD
+518 SEDALIKRD
-527 LVVLDEDGNP
+527 LVALDEDGNP

-563 FLASCWT
+563 FLASCWP

-589 ERIASFDDDRSDLFE
+589 ERIASFDDDRTALLEEILDRNFE
-604 ELFEKHFTVTNN
+604 ITNSEN
-616 PSDFIPCNEM
+616 DFIE
-626 KRAVSTAIKSD
+626 RAKMQRAFVEAQKD
-637 DVYRDEGLGY
+637 DETYKEARLTFA
-647 EEWKEFLRRRHDLE
+647 EWKEFLRRRYNLE
-661 AVQSRAQNRKRGY
+661 ATRPRSIGHRWGY
-674 MGIRLKSSTD
+674 MGIRLKSSAD

>member
-1 MADFKEVYQYV
+1 MADFNEVYQYV

-20 VQKSGKNKGKI
+20 VQKSGKNKGRI
-31 AVKHAASGS
+31 SVKHASGS

-47 CLLRQKECESEYDTF
+47 GLLRQKECESEYDAF
-62 ITYVREILTPKPKPA
+62 ITHVREILTPKPKPT
-77 QKQSSSTGGDSD
+77 QKQSSSTESDSD

-96 HPDIDERRKYTTS
+96 HPDIDERRKYTKT
-109 DLYMLSRIRIV
+109 DLHLLSRIRIV
-120 KGKQGEAGVMVVQT
+120 KGKQGEAGVMVVQI
-134 GEEGSDLGYK
+134 GKEGSDLGYK
-144 FSVAGVSR
+144 FSVAGISR

-171 DGWKKAKLDYALKD
+171 NEWKKVKLDYELKG
-185 KEQEIRERL
+185 KEQEIRDGL

-201 GEVLDADVFESN
+201 GEILDADAFESN
-213 IQRRLE
+213 IQKRLE
-219 EERPSV
+219 DERPSV
-225 EAEISEY
+225 EAEINEY
-232 TLLDQLNDLVT
+232 TLLDQLNELVT
-243 RTLEQLS
+243 RTLEQFS
-250 DEVRGGTSAKEAFIK
+250 DKVRGETSAKKAFLK
-265 QLTKPNF
+265 QLTKPDF

-278 SPRFSEWYKSVTTKG
+278 SSRFSEWYKSDTTKG
-293 DDGNEYTMTYA
+293 DDGKEYTITYA

-349 FDLEAAKEVR
+349 FDLEAAKDVK

-370 RFSPDEADVFRA
+370 RFTPDEADVFRA

-425 ALSKDSAINQFAYSK
+425 ALSKDSAVNQFAYSK

-451 NKNANFI
+451 NKNVNFI

-504 RNETSRVLPIHPDD
+504 RNESSRVLPIHPDD
-518 SEDALVKRD
+518 SEDALIKRD
-527 LVVLDEDGNP
+527 LVALDEDGNP
-537 RHNDLGDPILLGD
+537 RHNYLGDPILLGD

-563 FLASCWT
+563 FLASCWP

-589 ERIASFDDDRSDLFE
+589 ERIASFDDDRAALLEEILGRNFE
-604 ELFEKHFTVTNN
+604 ITNSEN
-616 PSDFIPCNEM
+616 DFIE
-626 KRAVSTAIKSD
+626 RANMQRAFVEAQKD
-637 DVYRDEGLGY
+637 DETYKEARLTFA
-647 EEWKEFLRRRHDLE
+647 EWKEFLRRRYNLE
-661 AVQSRAQNRKRGY
+661 ATRPRSIGHRWGY

>member
-1 MADFKEVYQYV
+1 MADFNEVYQYV

-20 VQKSGKNKGKI
+20 VQKSGKNKGRI
-31 AVKHAASGS
+31 AVKHASGS

-47 CLLRQKECESEYDTF
+47 GLLRQKECESEYDAF
-62 ITYVREILTPKPKPA
+62 ITHVREILTPKPKPS
-77 QKQSSSTGGDSD
+77 QKQSSSTEGDSD

-96 HPDIDERRKYTTS
+96 HPDIDERRKYTKT
-109 DLYMLSRIRIV
+109 DLHLLSRIRIV

-134 GEEGSDLGYK
+134 GKEGSDLGYK

-171 DGWKKAKLDYALKD
+171 DEWKKAKLDYELKG

-194 YAEIRER
+194 YAEIREQ
-201 GEVLDADVFESN
+201 GEALDAGAFESN
-213 IQRRLE
+213 IQKRLE
-219 EERPSV
+219 DERPSV
-225 EAEISEY
+225 EAEINEY
-232 TLLDQLNDLVT
+232 TLLDQLNELVT
-243 RTLEQLS
+243 RTLEQFS
-250 DEVRGGTSAKEAFIK
+250 DKVRGETSAKKAFLK
-265 QLTKPNF
+265 QLTKPDF

-278 SPRFSEWYKSVTTKG
+278 SSRFSQWYKSETTKG
-293 DDGNEYTMTYA
+293 DDGKEYTITIA

-337 FTNDRH
+337 FTNDRN

-349 FDLEAAKEVR
+349 FDLEAAKEVQ

-370 RFSPDEADVFRA
+370 RFTPDEADVFRA

-451 NKNANFI
+451 NKNANFV

-504 RNETSRVLPIHPDD
+504 RNEFSRVLPIHPDD
-518 SEDALVKRD
+518 SEDALIKRD
-527 LVVLDEDGNP
+527 LVALDEDGNP

-563 FLASCWT
+563 FLASCWP

-589 ERIASFDDDRSDLFE
+589 ERIASFDDDRTALLEEILGRNFE
-604 ELFEKHFTVTNN
+604 ITNSEN
-616 PSDFIPCNEM
+616 DFIE
-626 KRAVSTAIKSD
+626 RANMQRAFVEAQKD
-637 DVYRDEGLGY
+637 DETYKEARLTFA
-647 EEWKEFLRRRHDLE
+647 EWKEFLRRRYNLE
-661 AVQSRAQNRKRGY
+661 ATRPRSIGHRWGY
-674 MGIRLKSSTD
+674 MGIRLKSATD

>member
-1 MADFKEVYQYV
+1 MADFNEVYQYV

-31 AVKHAASGS
+31 SVKHAISGS

-47 CLLRQKECESEYDTF
+47 GLLRQKECESEYDAF
-62 ITYVREILTPKPKPA
+62 ITYVREILTPKPKQD
-77 QKQSSSTGGDSD
+77 QKQSSSTDGDYD

-96 HPDIDERRKYTTS
+96 HPDIDERRKYTKM
-109 DLYMLSRIRIV
+109 DLCMLSRIRIV
-120 KGKQGEAGVMVVQT
+120 KSKQGEAGVMVVQT
-134 GEEGSDLGYK
+134 GEKGSDLGYT
-144 FSVAGVSR
+144 FSVAGVSK
-152 SGDVLAKNIREA
+152 SGDVLSKNIREA
-164 LASAPAT
+164 LASASAT
-171 DGWKKAKLDYALKD
+171 AKWRESKLGYELKG
-185 KEQEIRERL
+185 KEQEIRERI

-201 GEVLDADVFESN
+201 GEILDTDVFESD
-213 IQRRLE
+213 IQKRLE
-219 EERPSV
+219 DERPSV
-225 EAEISEY
+225 EAGINEY
-232 TLLDQLNDLVT
+232 TLLDQLNELVT

-250 DEVRGGTSAKEAFIK
+250 DTVRGGTSAKEAFIK
-265 QLTKPNF
+265 QLIKPDF

-278 SPRFSEWYKSVTTKG
+278 SSRFSEWYKQVSTKG
-293 DDGNEYTMTYA
+293 DDGKEYTITYA

-349 FDLEAAKEVR
+349 FDLEAAKEVQ

-370 RFSPDEADVFRA
+370 RFTPDEADVFRA

-451 NKNANFI
+451 NKNVNFV

-504 RNETSRVLPIHPDD
+504 RNESSRVLPIHPDD

-527 LVVLDEDGNP
+527 LVALDEDGNP
-537 RHNDLGDPILLGD
+537 RRNYLGDPILLGD

-563 FLASCWT
+563 FLASCWP

-578 RCEIIMPKETA
+578 RCEIIMPEETA
-589 ERIASFDDDRSDLFE
+589 ERIASFDDDRAALLEEILDRNFE
-604 ELFEKHFTVTNN
+604 ITNVET
-616 PSDFIPCNEM
+616 DFIE
-626 KRAVSTAIKSD
+626 RAKMQRAFVEAQKD
-637 DVYRDEGLGY
+637 DETYKEARLTFA
-647 EEWKEFLRRRHDLE
+647 EWKEFLRRRYNLE
-661 AVQSRAQNRKRGY
+661 AVRPRSIGHRWGY
-674 MGIRLKSSTD
+674 IGIRLKSSTD

>member
-1 MADFKEVYQYV
+1 MADFNEVYQYV

-31 AVKHAASGS
+31 SVKHASGS

-47 CLLRQKECESEYDTF
+47 GLLRQKECEGEYDAF
-62 ITYVREILTPKPKPA
+62 ITHVREILTPKPKPS

-96 HPDIDERRKYTTS
+96 HPDIDERRKYTET
-109 DLYMLSRIRIV
+109 DLHLLSRIRIV

-134 GEEGSDLGYK
+134 GKEGSDLGYK

-171 DGWKKAKLDYALKD
+171 DEWKKVKLDYELKG

-194 YAEIRER
+194 YAEIREQ
-201 GEVLDADVFESN
+201 GEILDTDAFESN
-213 IQRRLE
+213 IQKRLE
-219 EERPSV
+219 DERPSV

-232 TLLDQLNDLVT
+232 TLLDQLNELVT
-243 RTLEQLS
+243 RTLEQFS
-250 DEVRGGTSAKEAFIK
+250 DKVRGGTSAKEAFLK
-265 QLTKPNF
+265 QLTKPDF

-278 SPRFSEWYKSVTTKG
+278 SSRFSEWYKSETTKG
-293 DDGNEYTMTYA
+293 DDGKEYTITYA
-304 EKYKFKG
+304 EKYRFKG

-337 FTNDRH
+337 FTNDRN

-349 FDLEAAKEVR
+349 FDLEAAKEVQ
-359 GEHPAWDEFTS
+359 GDHPAWDEFTS
-370 RFSPDEADVFRA
+370 RFTPDEADVFRA

-393 GRQCLYIYDRGYSG
+393 GRQCLYIYDCGYSG

-451 NKNANFI
+451 NKNANFV
-458 RSQFAHSLLGGDW
+458 RSQFAHSLLSGDW

-504 RNETSRVLPIHPDD
+504 RNEWSRVLPIHPDD
-518 SEDALVKRD
+518 SEDALIKRD
-527 LVVLDEDGNP
+527 LVALDEDGNP
-537 RHNDLGDPILLGD
+537 RRNDLGDPILLGD

-563 FLASCWT
+563 FLASCWP

-589 ERIASFDDDRSDLFE
+589 ERIASFDDERAALLEEILDRNFE
-604 ELFEKHFTVTNN
+604 ITHDET
-616 PSDFIPCNEM
+616 DFIE
-626 KRAVSTAIKSD
+626 RAKMQRAFVEAQKD
-637 DVYRDEGLGY
+637 DETYKEARLTFA
-647 EEWKEFLRRRHDLE
+647 EWKEFLRRRYNLE
-661 AVQSRAQNRKRGY
+661 ATRPRSIGHRWGY
-674 MGIRLKSSTD
+674 MGIRLKSATD
-684 NESSLI
+684 NESQLI